1 MIAERIEYSFMDRM
15 QEYSAKEEAKKD
27 ENGQRS
33 SLQLALEHL
42 AYSHAHKYTAR
53 GKIAKRKDEDCW
65 EILEQTL
72 NLSPIC
78 ARLFFS
84 IAYQCPKEFRITHL
98 SQTSQTAY
106 AEPLEILERKDLITK
121 GTDFY
126 GTLYVLSLN
135 LMRAIAFGREW
146 QDPTK
151 DDNKFVGEDDVEF

>member
-1 MIAERIEYSFMDRM
+1 MDKM
-15 QEYSAKEEAKKD
+15 QEYSAKEEGKKN

-33 SLQLALEHL
+33 SLQIALDHL
-42 AYSHAHKYTAR
+42 AYSHAYKYTAS
-53 GKIAKRKDEDCW
+53 GKIAKEKDEDCW
-65 EILEQTL
+65 KILEQTL
-72 NLSPIC
+72 GISPLC
-78 ARLFFS
+78 ARLFFN

-106 AEPLEILERKDLITK
+106 AEPLETLKKKNLITE

-135 LMRAIAFGREW
+135 LMRAIAYGREW

-151 DDNKFVGEDDVEF
+151 DDNKFVGEDDLEF